1 MMDKNKAA
9 EEQRF
14 IGVDELYLQ
23 ELEKKADD
31 ADYFRGRI
39 DGMEAVL
46 DYILDIARALGEGG
60 ND

>member
-1 MMDKNKAA
+1 MDKNKVA

-14 IGVDELYLQ
+14 IGVDESYLK

-31 ADYFRGRI
+31 VDYFRGRI

-46 DYILDIARALGEGG
+46 DYMLDIARALGEGG